1 MSKAHP
7 KKREGPTD
15 GSRQV
20 PSKNQNGTFI
30 MASSKGFSNKA
41 VLYLR
46 VSTDEQAREGVSL
59 DAQKSK
65 LLSYCADRHLE
76 VVEVI
81 VDDGVSGGKYLSQR
95 PGGQRLIELVRS
107 KKVHHVVSA
116 KLDRLFRN
124 SADALWTIEG
134 WDNTGVSTHLLDV
147 NGMGLDTS
155 SPMGKLILTMMAGFA
170 QLERSLIKERTKT
183 AMQHKKSTKKKY
195 CREVYGYDV
204 TESGDMVE
212 NPEEQ
217 EAIGLIKALRKAGKS
232 LRAIA
237 THLTELGVKTKRG
250 GGKWVHTTVASILKN
265 DLNVQL
271 A

>member
-1 MSKAHP
+1 MARSK
-7 KKREGPTD
+7 
-15 GSRQV
+15 S
-20 PSKNQNGTFI
+20 N
-30 MASSKGFSNKA
+30 SKGFDNKA
-41 VLYLR
+41 VIYLR
-46 VSTDEQAREGVSL
+46 VSTEEQAREGVSL
-59 DAQKSK
+59 EAQKEK
-65 LLSYCADRHLE
+65 LISYCQSKHLE

-95 PGGQRLIELVRS
+95 PGGQRLIQLVS
-107 KKVHHVVSA
+107 TKKVTHVVSA

-124 SADALWTIEG
+124 SADAMWTIEG
-134 WDNTGVSTHLLDV
+134 WDNDGISTHLLDV

-195 CREVYGYDV
+195 CREVYGY
-204 TESGDMVE
+204 ENAENGDMVA
-212 NPEEQ
+212 NEQ
-217 EAIGLIKALRKAGKS
+217 EQATITLIKQLRESGKS

-237 THLTELGVKTKRG
+237 THLTQLGIKTKRG
-250 GGKWVHTTVASILKN
+250 GTTWVHTTIQSILKN
-265 DLNVQL
+265 DIHGEVM